1 MISDGYF
8 ESNNLALRPRIGGT
22 ADGRNW
28 WDVHD
33 KRQTGDK
40 TALVVNCTE
49 PIAPE
54 RREPIAMNHIK
65 SSSCGFEVAVVLKT
79 FNHMFEQHVG

>member
-1 MISDGYF
+1 MTKWRLWQIV
-8 ESNNLALRPRIGGT
+8 
-22 ADGRNW
+22 RNI
-28 WDVHD
+28 
-33 KRQTGDK
+33 
-40 TALVVNCTE
+40 TE

-79 FNHMFEQHVG
+79 SIIGLNNMLVEHVHQCLQERDVLLGP